1 MTRVHLLGFACW
13 LLTGCAWTGNSDLAR
28 DQTMEQIRVG
38 ETTMQQVSGL
48 LGEPESRRT
57 IEMGG
62 WTREWWS
69 YSYATAAINPL
80 DYLLLYGFWV
90 NGIGLYDTRYDVG
103 VFFDQRGIVSTV
115 SRLTTDYDMGRPFT
129 PAQVSSLANKTIG
142 FSEATKRSVQFED
155 RMQHQY

>member
-1 MTRVHLLGFACW
+1 MKRVHLLGFACW
-13 LLTGCAWTGNSDLAR
+13 LLAGCAWTGNSDLAR
-28 DQTMEQIRVG
+28 NETMEQIRVG
-38 ETTMQQVSGL
+38 ETTMKQVASL
-48 LGEPESRRT
+48 LGDPESRRT

-69 YSYATAAINPL
+69 YSYATAVINPL
-80 DYLLLYGFWV
+80 DYLLLYGFWF

-115 SRLTTDYDMGRPFT
+115 SRLTTEYDMGRPFT
-129 PAQVSSLANKTIG
+129 SKQVSSVAHKTIG

-155 RMQHQY
+155 RMEDRY

>member
-1 MTRVHLLGFACW
+1 MTRLHWVGLASLLLA
-13 LLTGCAWTGNSDLAR
+13 GCAWTGNADLAR
-28 DQTMEQIRVG
+28 DRTMEQIRVG
-38 ETTMQQVSGL
+38 ETTMQQVADL
-48 LGEPESRRT
+48 LGDPESRRT

-69 YSYATAAINPL
+69 YSYATAVINPL
-80 DYLLLYGFWV
+80 DYLLLYGLWF

-129 PAQVSSLANKTIG
+129 SAEVSSVANKTIG
-142 FSEATKRSVQFED
+142 FPEAAKRSVQFED
-155 RMQHQY
+155 RMEDRY